1 MLFSK
6 FLKEFLFF
14 LLTIFIL
21 SCDSQV
27 PTASREES
35 KTLELKETKSI
46 KISNVEGNITVSKSQ
61 NDDIV
66 VRSVKK
72 SPIESDLS
80 KVDVVIT
87 EGENLLVSTDYKTT
101 SSNIS
106 VDFLISV
113 PADIIV
119 SVKNT
124 KGDIT
129 ISDIKNLD
137 TIKSNSASVVVSN
150 SETIKEIVID
160 TGTVTAQITKMISN
174 VLVKVTTGNI
184 KLVVTTDDYKKIDAK
199 TTAGN
204 IYRILSEY
212 GLGIYNITAETISG
226 GITISYQ

>member
-1 MLFSK
+1 MLFYNFSK
-6 FLKEFLFF
+6 KSVFF
-14 LLTIFIL
+14 VLTIFIL

-27 PTASREES
+27 PSASREES

-46 KISNVEGNITVSKSQ
+46 KISNIEGNITVSKSQ
-61 NDDIV
+61 SDGIV
-66 VRSVKK
+66 VRSIKK
-72 SPIESDLS
+72 SSVESDLS

-87 EGENLLVSTDYKTT
+87 EGENLLVSADYKTT
-101 SSNIS
+101 SSNTS
-106 VDFLISV
+106 VDFFVSI

-129 ISDIKNLD
+129 ISDIKNVD

-160 TGTVTAQITKMISN
+160 TGTVTAKITKMLSD

-184 KLVVTTDDYKKIDAK
+184 KLIVTTDDYKKIDAK

-212 GLGIYNITAETISG
+212 GLGIYNIAAETISG
-226 GITISYQ
+226 SITISYQ